1 MALGEEAESDGDE
14 PAILFSLE
22 SPGGEFGCLS
32 SFATGEFFDHRGW
45 RFSSVEQLVAH
56 RRATMFGD
64 DSSAAAIL
72 ACSDPRSLS

>member
-32 SFATGEFFDHRGW
+32 SFATGEFFDRGW